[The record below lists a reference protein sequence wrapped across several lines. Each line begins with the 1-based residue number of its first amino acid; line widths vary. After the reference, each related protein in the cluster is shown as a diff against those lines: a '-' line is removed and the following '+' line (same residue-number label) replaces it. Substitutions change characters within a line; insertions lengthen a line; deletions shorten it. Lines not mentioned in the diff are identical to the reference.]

1 MASFFALLNASLRL
15 LVLFKYLSLATFFLM
30 ISIHFS
36 PNHWLLVLSLNIF
49 LAASSTPFFRVFH
62 SLSVSFSSCQFA
74 SCNLVPI
81 ISLYFS
87 LILSSLSFSLF
98 QFFKRDWFPFV
109 SMNYL
114 GSWPS
119 PGSGLS
125 RYWASFGTH
134 I

>member
-15 LVLFKYLSLATFFLM
+15 LVLFKYLSFAAFFVM

-49 LAASSTPFFRVFH
+49 LAASSTPFFLRIFH

-74 SCNLVPI
+74 SCNLVLI

-87 LILSSLSFSLF
+87 LVLSSLSFSLF
-98 QFFKRDWFPFV
+98 QFFRRDWFPFV

-114 GSWPS
+114 GSNL
-119 PGSGLS
+119 G
-125 RYWASFGTH
+125 H
-134 I
+134 HQEVV